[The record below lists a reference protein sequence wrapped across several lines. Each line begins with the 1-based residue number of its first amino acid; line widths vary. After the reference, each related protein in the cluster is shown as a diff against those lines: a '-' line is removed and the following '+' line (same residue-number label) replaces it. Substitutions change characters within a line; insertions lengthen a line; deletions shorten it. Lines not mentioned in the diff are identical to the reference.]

1 LDIPTSS
8 TNTPRAAKEAL
19 LDIKNLNVAYGKAQV
34 IHNANLRV
42 NKGEFVALLGRN
54 GAGKSTLLNAAC
66 ALIPKLSGSVH
77 FVGLNITNY
86 TSQEVVRS
94 SLIQVLEGHRVFQN
108 LSVEDN
114 LLIGTYSK
122 NQKGDRSKLERIY
135 ELFPELKEHK
145 NKLGSQLSGGQQQI
159 LAVGQGVIA
168 EPKLLILDE
177 PSSGLAPI
185 VIDRILNVA
194 SELCN
199 QGVAI
204 LLVEQLVDKALK
216 HANYVYLLEAGSIV
230 AEGDAQ
236 EMRGSEM
243 IKHVYLGSS
252 E

>member
-1 LDIPTSS
+1 LDTSTS
-8 TNTPRAAKEAL
+8 FTKTPRETQEAL
-19 LDIKNLNVAYGKAQV
+19 LEIKDLNVAYGKAQV
-34 IHNANLRV
+34 IHNASLRV

-77 FVGLNITNY
+77 FLGSNITNY
-86 TSQEVVRS
+86 TSQEVVSS

-122 NQKGDRSKLERIY
+122 NHKGDRSKLERIY
-135 ELFPELKEHK
+135 ELFPELREHK
-145 NKLGSQLSGGQQQI
+145 SKLGSQLSGGQQQI

-194 SELCN
+194 SDLCA

-216 HANYVYLLEAGSIV
+216 HSNYVYLLEAGSIV

-236 EMRGSEM
+236 EMRSSEM

-252 E
+252 D